1 MDRFKRFFRAHR
13 EATVFLF
20 LLVIAFILLSLQST
34 PLVKQSKNIGYSLVS
49 TVQVGF
55 ARICFFFTDTLNS
68 ISELKKLRAEYETL
82 QKRIDE
88 YQHIERDLLDL
99 KRENEELKKLLGFS
113 KEIDRPHLA
122 ARIIARDVDGLF
134 ESFVIDR
141 GEKDGVQKDMPLI
154 SYTDGFQGLVGRV
167 VDTGPHTAKVLP
179 LIDRSS
185 YVAARVRMSR
195 QEGLIHGAGDP
206 ERVYMEYVNK
216 RAKEDVSYG
225 DLIVSSGLSSIY
237 PMGLYIGR
245 VRSFEAPEWE
255 TSLTLEIEPI
265 VDFSRIEYVFVLLS
279 EEGEEKP

>member
-55 ARICFFFTDTLNS
+55 ARIGFFFTDTLNS